1 MTVCPLIY
9 LLDTSGSMSGSRIEK
24 LNRIMKKTLDDLS
37 MLNVEEEYVIK
48 ASILS
53 FATSCK
59 WITSG
64 LMNIKEIQWKNLEAE
79 GITSFG
85 EAFKELAEK
94 LCRDELLKFEN
105 NQRIL
110 RPIIIL
116 FTDGQ
121 PTDSY
126 KPGLMQLKRNVWFSH
141 ASLKFA
147 VGLDDNDTDGQILV
161 EFVENQKCVILADD
175 MDIICQMIN
184 NISLASV
191 QYNIEHS
198 TKNLLRSPVADA
210 EDIITILE
218 SDNNDGLD

>member
-64 LMNIKEIQWKNLEAE
+64 LMNIKEIEWKNLESD
-79 GITSFG
+79 GITSLG
-85 EAFKELAEK
+85 AAFKELWEK

-110 RPIIIL
+110 RPIIVL

-126 KPGLMQLKRNVWFSH
+126 KYGLMQLKKNAWFSH
-141 ASLKFA
+141 ALKFA
-147 VGLDDNDTDGQILV
+147 VGLDDNDIDRQILV

-175 MDIICQMIN
+175 MDIICQRIN

-210 EDIITILE
+210 EEIITILE